1 MTAEETLQE
10 VLRIKRELSA
20 ETQGMNAEEL
30 RRFFRDRRSPS
41 AQNLLEKRKVES
53 RSRSESQAASRLH

>member
-20 ETQGMNAEEL
+20 ETHGMNAEEL

>member
-20 ETQGMNAEEL
+20 ETHGMNAEEL

-41 AQNLLEKRKVES
+41 AQNLLDKRKVES
-53 RSRSESQAASRLH
+53 RSRSESQAASRRH

>member
-1 MTAEETLQE
+1 MTAEETLKE

-20 ETQGMNAEEL
+20 ETHGMNAEEL

-53 RSRSESQAASRLH
+53 SSKSELESASRRP

>member
-41 AQNLLEKRKVES
+41 AQNLLDKRKVES
-53 RSRSESQAASRLH
+53 RSRSESQAASRRH